1 MAVITISRQSG
12 SQGNEITRILCER
25 LGYGYFDKKMIDDL
39 AEKLGWHPERI
50 IDLSEQTH
58 HAKTFMEQMLSGFQT
73 PFGTVAGSYT
83 RDQYIAREFVNVS
96 QVKHL
101 ILSAYEHGNV
111 VIVGR
116 GSQVVLAGKPG
127 VLHVRVVAPLDKR
140 IETWQSRQ
148 VLSYEE
154 ARRLVRERDK
164 AHKDFVEVYFDADLN
179 DCSLYD
185 LVVNTNQLIPEDA
198 ADVIIAA
205 LEKIK

>member
-25 LGYGYFDKKMIDDL
+25 LGYNYFDKTMMTQL
-39 AEKLGWHPERI
+39 AVELGWDPEKIEDRSA
-50 IDLSEQTH
+50 DTH
-58 HAKTFMEQMLSGFQT
+58 HAKTFLDQIFINFQA
-73 PFGTVAGSYT
+73 PFGPSTAEF
-83 RDQYIAREFVNVS
+83 RRAQYVERELLNVS
-96 QVKHL
+96 QVKHM